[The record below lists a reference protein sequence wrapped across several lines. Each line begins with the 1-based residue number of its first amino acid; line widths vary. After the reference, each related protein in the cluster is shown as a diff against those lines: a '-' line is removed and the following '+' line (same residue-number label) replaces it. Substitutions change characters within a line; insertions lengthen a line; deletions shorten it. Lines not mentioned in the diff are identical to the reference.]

1 MLRQYHIK
9 NYDFKLILLV
19 VALTI
24 VGIVTIGSANSE
36 FQDNQIMG
44 LIMGLFAMVV
54 VSLIDYSFILRFYW
68 VIYALN
74 LVLLILVR
82 TGLGETTNNSQRW
95 VNLFG
100 IRFQPSELT
109 KIMLILFFAQFI
121 MLHKEHISK
130 LKYILLA
137 GILLLIPLYLV
148 LKQPDLS
155 TSIMIAIVF
164 CVLLFVGGLDR
175 RIVITVLSILIPAV
189 IIFLLLVVQED
200 QTLIQDYQRLRIMAW
215 LYPDEYS
222 TSTAYQQLNS
232 IMAIGSGMLF
242 GKGYKNNE
250 ITSVKNGN
258 FISEP
263 QTDFIFAIV
272 GEEFGFIGTCA
283 VIILI
288 LLIVLECI
296 HIARRAK
303 DMAGTLIAS
312 GVAALIG
319 FQSFLNISVATGVMP
334 NTGIPLPFVSYGLSS
349 LLSLYI
355 GVGLL
360 LNVRLQGNNR
370 KQATNQR
377 GLEL

>member
-19 VALTI
+19 VALTVI
-24 VGIVTIGSANSE
+24 GIFTIGSANSE

-44 LIMGLFAMVV
+44 LAMGLFAMVV
-54 VSLIDYSFILRFYW
+54 VSLIDYSFILRFSW
-68 VIYALN
+68 LIYAVNLAL
-74 LVLLILVR
+74 LVLVS
-82 TGLGETTNNSQRW
+82 TSLGESSNNSQRW
-95 VNLFG
+95 ISIMG
-100 IRFQPSELT
+100 IRFQPSELA
-109 KIMLILFFAQFI
+109 KILLILFFAQFI
-121 MLHKEHISK
+121 MLHKNQISK
-130 LKYILLA
+130 FKYILFSL
-137 GILLLIPLYLV
+137 ILLLPPLLLV

-155 TSIMIAIVF
+155 TTIMIAVIF
-164 CVLLFVGGLDR
+164 CVMMFVGGLDR
-175 RIVITVLSILIPAV
+175 KIVITIISILVPAV
-189 IIFLLLVVQED
+189 IIFLILVVQED
-200 QTLIQDYQRLRIMAW
+200 QNLIEDYQRLRIMAW
-215 LYPDEYS
+215 LYPDEYF

-232 IMAIGSGMLF
+232 ITAIGSGMLL

-272 GEEFGFIGTCA
+272 GEEFGFLGTCV

-296 HIARRAK
+296 SIARKAK
-303 DMAGTLIAS
+303 DLAGTLIAV
-312 GVAALIG
+312 GVAGLIG
-319 FQSFLNISVATGVMP
+319 FQSFLNLSVATGLLP
-334 NTGIPLPFVSYGLSS
+334 TTGIPLPFVSYGLSS
-349 LLSLYI
+349 LLSLYMGI
-355 GVGLL
+355 GLL

-370 KQATNQR
+370 KHTTNQR

>member
-19 VALTI
+19 VALTV

-36 FQDNQIMG
+36 FQDKQIMG
-44 LIMGLFAMVV
+44 LFMGLFIMVV
-54 VSLIDYSFILRFYW
+54 VSLIDYSFILRFSW
-68 VIYALN
+68 IIYGLN
-74 LVLLILVR
+74 LILLILV
-82 TGLGETTNNSQRW
+82 TTSLGESTNNSQRW
-95 VNLFG
+95 ISIFG

-109 KIMLILFFAQFI
+109 KILLILFFAQFI

-130 LKYILLA
+130 LKYIILSVILLA
-137 GILLLIPLYLV
+137 PPLFLV
-148 LKQPDLS
+148 LEQPDLS
-155 TSIMIAIVF
+155 TSIVIAVVF
-164 CVLLFVGGLDR
+164 CVLMFVGGLDK
-175 RIVITVLSILIPAV
+175 RIVIGIVSILVPAV
-189 IIFLLLVVQED
+189 IIFLMLVVQED
-200 QTLIQDYQRLRIMAW
+200 QNLVQDYQRLRIMAW

-272 GEEFGFIGTCA
+272 GEEFGFIGTCG

-296 HIARRAK
+296 SIARKAK
-303 DMAGTLIAS
+303 DLAGTLIAM

-334 NTGIPLPFVSYGLSS
+334 NTGIPLPFVSYGLTS

-360 LNVRLQGNNR
+360 LNVRLQGNSR

>member
-19 VALTI
+19 VALTVI
-24 VGIVTIGSANSE
+24 GIVTIGSANSE

-44 LIMGLFAMVV
+44 LFMGLFAMVV
-54 VSLIDYSFILRFYW
+54 VSLIDYSFILRFSW
-68 VIYALN
+68 VIYGVN
-74 LVLLILVR
+74 LLLLILVA
-82 TGLGETTNNSQRW
+82 TSLGESTNNSQRW
-95 VNLFG
+95 VSIFG

-121 MLHKEHISK
+121 MLHKERISK
-130 LKYILLA
+130 LKYIVLSV
-137 GILLLIPLYLV
+137 ILLLPPLLLV

-155 TSIMIAIVF
+155 TTIMIAIEF
-164 CVLLFVGGLDR
+164 CVLMFVGGLDK
-175 RIVITVLSILIPAV
+175 RIVIGIISVLVPAV
-189 IIFLLLVVQED
+189 IIFLILVVQED
-200 QTLIQDYQRLRIMAW
+200 QNLIEGYQRLRIMAW

-222 TSTAYQQLNS
+222 DSTAYQQLNS

-263 QTDFIFAIV
+263 QTDFIFAII

-296 HIARRAK
+296 SIARKAK
-303 DMAGTLIAS
+303 DLAGTLIAM
-312 GVAALIG
+312 GVATLIG

-334 NTGIPLPFVSYGLSS
+334 TTGIPLPFVSYGLSS

>member
-24 VGIVTIGSANSE
+24 IGIVTIGSANSE

-54 VSLIDYSFILRFYW
+54 VSLIDYSFLLRFYW
-68 VIYALN
+68 ILYAIN
-74 LVLLILVR
+74 LVLLFLVR
-82 TGLGETTNNSQRW
+82 TGLGESTNNSQRW
-95 VNLFG
+95 VNILG
-100 IRFQPSELT
+100 LRFQPSELT
-109 KIMLILFFAQFI
+109 KIILILFFAQFI

-130 LKYILLA
+130 FKYILLA
-137 GILLLIPLYLV
+137 ILLLLPPLYLV

-155 TSIMIAIVF
+155 TSIMLAILF
-164 CVLLFVGGLDR
+164 CVLMYVGGLDR
-175 RIVITVLSILIPAV
+175 RIVITLLSICIPAV
-189 IIFLLLVVQED
+189 IIILFLIVQGEMP
-200 QTLIQDYQRLRIMAW
+200 LIEDYQRGRIMAW

-222 TSTAYQQLNS
+222 ISTAYQQLNS
-232 IMAIGSGMLF
+232 ITAIGSGMLF

-272 GEEFGFIGTCA
+272 GEEFGFIGTCV
-283 VIILI
+283 VIILF

-296 HIARRAK
+296 HIARKAK
-303 DMAGTLIAS
+303 DLAGTLIAT
-312 GVAALIG
+312 GVGALIG
-319 FQSFLNISVATGVMP
+319 FQSFLNIGVATGTLP

-355 GVGLL
+355 GIGLL

-370 KQATNQR
+370 KQSTNQR

>member
-19 VALTI
+19 VALTV

-36 FQDNQIMG
+36 FQNNQIMG
-44 LIMGLFAMVV
+44 LAMGLFTMVV
-54 VSLIDYSFILRFYW
+54 VSLIDYSFILRFSW
-68 VIYALN
+68 LIYLAN
-74 LVLLILVR
+74 LVLLILVS
-82 TGLGETTNNSQRW
+82 TSLGESTNNSQRW
-95 VNLFG
+95 VSIMG

-109 KIMLILFFAQFI
+109 KILLILFFAQFI
-121 MLHKEHISK
+121 MIHKNQISK
-130 LKYILLA
+130 FKYIILA
-137 GILLLIPLYLV
+137 IILLLPPLILV
-148 LKQPDLS
+148 FKQPDLS
-155 TSIMIAIVF
+155 TSIMIAVVF
-164 CVLLFVGGLDR
+164 CVLMFVGGLDK
-175 RIVITVLSILIPAV
+175 RIVIGIISVLVPAV
-189 IIFLLLVVQED
+189 IIFFILVVQED
-200 QTLIQDYQRLRIMAW
+200 QNLIENYQRLRIMAW

-232 IMAIGSGMLF
+232 IMAIGSGMLL

-272 GEEFGFIGTCA
+272 GEEFGFIGTCG

-296 HIARRAK
+296 SIARKAK
-303 DMAGTLIAS
+303 DLAGTLIAM
-312 GVAALIG
+312 GVASLIG
-319 FQSFLNISVATGVMP
+319 FQSFLNISVATGVLP

-355 GVGLL
+355 GIGLL

-370 KQATNQR
+370 KHSTNQR

>member
-24 VGIVTIGSANSE
+24 IGIVTIGSANSE
-36 FQDNQIMG
+36 FQDKQIMG
-44 LIMGLFAMVV
+44 LFMGLFVMVV
-54 VSLIDYSFILRFYW
+54 VSLIDYSFILKFSW
-68 VIYALN
+68 VIYGLN
-74 LVLLILVR
+74 IFLLILVS
-82 TGLGETTNNSQRW
+82 TSLGESTNNSQRW
-95 VNLFG
+95 ISILG
-100 IRFQPSELT
+100 IRFQPSELA
-109 KIMLILFFAQFI
+109 KILLILFFAQFI
-121 MLHKEHISK
+121 MVHKERINK
-130 LKYILLA
+130 LKYIFLSIVLLA
-137 GILLLIPLYLV
+137 PPLFLILE
-148 LKQPDLS
+148 QPDLS
-155 TSIMIAIVF
+155 TSIVIAVIF
-164 CVLLFVGGLDR
+164 CALIFVGGLDK
-175 RIVITVLSILIPAV
+175 RIVIGIVSVLIPAV
-189 IIFLLLVVQED
+189 IIFLMLVVQED
-200 QTLIQDYQRLRIMAW
+200 QTLIENYQRLRIMAW

-263 QTDFIFAIV
+263 QTDFIFAII

-296 HIARRAK
+296 SIARKAK
-303 DMAGTLIAS
+303 DLAGTLIAT
-312 GVAALIG
+312 GVATLIG
-319 FQSFLNISVATGVMP
+319 FQSYLNISVATGVMP
-334 NTGIPLPFVSYGLSS
+334 NTGLPLPFVSYGLTS

-355 GVGLL
+355 GIGLL
-360 LNVRLQGNNR
+360 LNVRLQGNSR

>member
-19 VALTI
+19 VALTVI
-24 VGIVTIGSANSE
+24 GIITIGSANSE

-44 LIMGLFAMVV
+44 LFMGLFVMVV
-54 VSLIDYSFILRFYW
+54 VSLIDYSFILRFSW
-68 VIYALN
+68 ILYAGN
-74 LVLLILVR
+74 LLLLILVASP
-82 TGLGETTNNSQRW
+82 LGETTNNSQRW
-95 VNLFG
+95 INILG

-109 KIMLILFFAQFI
+109 KILLILFFAQFI
-121 MLHKEHISK
+121 MIYKEHISK
-130 LKYILLA
+130 LKYIVLSVVLLA
-137 GILLLIPLYLV
+137 PPLVLV

-155 TSIMIAIVF
+155 TSIMIGIVF
-164 CVLLFVGGLDR
+164 CVLMFVGGLDKK
-175 RIVITVLSILIPAV
+175 IVISILAVLIPAV
-189 IIFLLLVVQED
+189 IIFLILVVQED
-200 QTLIQDYQRLRIMAW
+200 QNLIEPYQRLRIMSW

-222 TSTAYQQLNS
+222 NSTAYQQLNS

-272 GEEFGFIGTCA
+272 GEEFGFIGTCG

-296 HIARRAK
+296 SIARKAK
-303 DMAGTLIAS
+303 DLAGTLIAM
-312 GVAALIG
+312 GAAALIG
-319 FQSFLNISVATGVMP
+319 FQSFLNISVATGVLP
-334 NTGIPLPFVSYGLSS
+334 TTGIPLPFVSYGLSS

-355 GVGLL
+355 CIGLL
-360 LNVRLQGNNR
+360 LNVRLQGNSR

>member
-9 NYDFKLILLV
+9 NYNFKLILLV
-19 VALTI
+19 VALTVI
-24 VGIVTIGSANSE
+24 GIVTIGSANDD
-36 FQDNQIMG
+36 FQSNQIMG
-44 LIMGLFAMVV
+44 LFIGLFAMVV
-54 VSLIDYSFILRFYW
+54 VSLIDYSFILRFSW
-68 VIYALN
+68 VLYGIN
-74 LVLLILVR
+74 LVLLILVA
-82 TGLGETTNNSQRW
+82 TSLGESTNNSQRW
-95 VNLFG
+95 ITILG

-109 KIMLILFFAQFI
+109 KILLILFFAQFI
-121 MLHKEHISK
+121 MVHKERISK
-130 LKYILLA
+130 IKYILLSL
-137 GILLLIPLYLV
+137 ILLAPPLFLV
-148 LKQPDLS
+148 LDQPDLS
-155 TSIMIAIVF
+155 TTIVIAIVF
-164 CVLLFVGGLDR
+164 CVLMFVGGLDK
-175 RIVITVLSILIPAV
+175 RIVIGIIAVLVPAV
-189 IIFLLLVVQED
+189 IVFLMLVVQED

-283 VIILI
+283 IIILI

-296 HIARRAK
+296 SVARKAK
-303 DMAGTLIAS
+303 DLAGTLIAT

-355 GVGLL
+355 SIGLV

>member
-19 VALTI
+19 VALTV

-44 LIMGLFAMVV
+44 LIMGLFVMVI
-54 VSLIDYSFILRFYW
+54 VSLIDYSFILRFSW
-68 VIYALN
+68 VIYGINLLL
-74 LVLLILVR
+74 LVLVA
-82 TGLGETTNNSQRW
+82 TSLGETTNNSQRW
-95 VNLFG
+95 VSIFG
-100 IRFQPSELT
+100 LRFQPSELT
-109 KIMLILFFAQFI
+109 KILLILFFAQFI
-121 MLHKEHISK
+121 MLHKEQISK
-130 LKYILLA
+130 LKYIVLA
-137 GILLLIPLYLV
+137 IILLLPPLILV

-155 TSIMIAIVF
+155 TSIMIAVVF
-164 CVLLFVGGLDR
+164 CVMMFIGGLDR
-175 RIVITVLSILIPAV
+175 RIVISIISILVPAV
-189 IIFLLLVVQED
+189 IIFLILVVQED
-200 QTLIQDYQRLRIMAW
+200 QTLIEDYQRLRIMAW

-272 GEEFGFIGTCA
+272 GEEFGFIGTCF

-296 HIARRAK
+296 NIARKAK
-303 DMAGTLIAS
+303 DMAGTLIAT

-349 LLSLYI
+349 LISLYI
-355 GVGLL
+355 GIGLL

>member
-19 VALTI
+19 VALTVI
-24 VGIVTIGSANSE
+24 GIITIGSANSE

-44 LIMGLFAMVV
+44 LFMGLFVMVV
-54 VSLIDYSFILRFYW
+54 VSLIDYSFILRFSW
-68 VIYALN
+68 ILYAGN
-74 LVLLILVR
+74 LLLLILVASP
-82 TGLGETTNNSQRW
+82 LGETTNNSQRW
-95 VNLFG
+95 INILG

-109 KIMLILFFAQFI
+109 KILLILFFAQFI
-121 MLHKEHISK
+121 MIHKEHISK
-130 LKYILLA
+130 LKYIVLSVVLLA
-137 GILLLIPLYLV
+137 PPLVLV

-155 TSIMIAIVF
+155 TSIMIGIVF
-164 CVLLFVGGLDR
+164 CVLMFVGGLDKK
-175 RIVITVLSILIPAV
+175 IVISILAVLIPAV
-189 IIFLLLVVQED
+189 IIFLILVVQED
-200 QTLIQDYQRLRIMAW
+200 QALIEPYQRLRIMSW

-222 TSTAYQQLNS
+222 NSTAYQQLNS

-272 GEEFGFIGTCA
+272 GEEFGFIGTCG

-296 HIARRAK
+296 SIARKAK
-303 DMAGTLIAS
+303 DLAGTLIAM
-312 GVAALIG
+312 GAAALIG
-319 FQSFLNISVATGVMP
+319 FQSFLNISVATGVLP
-334 NTGIPLPFVSYGLSS
+334 TTGIPLPFVSYGLSS

-355 GVGLL
+355 CIGLL
-360 LNVRLQGNNR
+360 LNVRLQGNSR

>member
-19 VALTI
+19 VALTV

-36 FQDNQIMG
+36 FQNNQIMG
-44 LIMGLFAMVV
+44 LAMGLFTMVV
-54 VSLIDYSFILRFYW
+54 VSLIDYSFILRFSW
-68 VIYALN
+68 LIYLAN
-74 LVLLILVR
+74 LVLLILVS
-82 TGLGETTNNSQRW
+82 TGLGESTNNSQRW
-95 VNLFG
+95 VSIMG

-109 KIMLILFFAQFI
+109 KILLILFFAQFI
-121 MLHKEHISK
+121 MIHKNQISK
-130 LKYILLA
+130 FKYIILA
-137 GILLLIPLYLV
+137 IILLLPPLILV
-148 LKQPDLS
+148 FKQPDLS
-155 TSIMIAIVF
+155 TSIMIAVVF
-164 CVLLFVGGLDR
+164 CVLMFVGGLDK
-175 RIVITVLSILIPAV
+175 RIVIGIISVLVPAI
-189 IIFLLLVVQED
+189 IIFFILVVQED
-200 QTLIQDYQRLRIMAW
+200 QNLIEKYQRLRIMSW

-232 IMAIGSGMLF
+232 IMAIGSGMLL

-272 GEEFGFIGTCA
+272 GEEFGFIGTCG

-296 HIARRAK
+296 SIARKAK
-303 DMAGTLIAS
+303 DLAGTLIAM

-319 FQSFLNISVATGVMP
+319 FQSFLNISVATGVLP
-334 NTGIPLPFVSYGLSS
+334 TTGIPLPFVSYGLSS

-355 GVGLL
+355 GIGLL

-370 KQATNQR
+370 KHSTNQR

>member
-19 VALTI
+19 GALTFI
-24 VGIVTIGSANSE
+24 GIMTIGSANSE
-36 FQDNQIMG
+36 FQSNQIMG
-44 LIMGLFAMVV
+44 LTMGLFTMVI
-54 VSLIDYSFILRFYW
+54 VSLIDYSFILKFSW
-68 VIYALN
+68 LIYAAN
-74 LVLLILVR
+74 LALLILVA
-82 TGLGETTNNSQRW
+82 TSLGESTNNSQRW
-95 VNLFG
+95 INIMG

-109 KIMLILFFAQFI
+109 KIILILFFAQFI
-121 MLHKEHISK
+121 MIHKNQISK
-130 LKYILLA
+130 FKYIVLSI
-137 GILLLIPLYLV
+137 ILLLPPLLLV
-148 LKQPDLS
+148 LNQPDLS
-155 TSIMIAIVF
+155 TSIMIAVIF
-164 CVLLFVGGLDR
+164 CVLMFVGGLEK
-175 RIVITVLSILIPAV
+175 RIVISIVSILIPAV
-189 IIFLLLVVQED
+189 IIFLILVVQED
-200 QTLIQDYQRLRIMAW
+200 QTLIEDYQRLRIMAW

-222 TSTAYQQLNS
+222 NSTAYQQLNS

-272 GEEFGFIGTCA
+272 GEEFGFIGTCG

-288 LLIVLECI
+288 LMIVLECI
-296 HIARRAK
+296 SVARKAK
-303 DMAGTLIAS
+303 DLAGTLIAM

-319 FQSFLNISVATGVMP
+319 FQSFLNISVATGVLP

-355 GVGLL
+355 GVGLV
-360 LNVRLQGNNR
+360 LNVRLQGNSR
-370 KQATNQR
+370 KYATNQR

>member
-19 VALTI
+19 GALTFI
-24 VGIVTIGSANSE
+24 GIMTIGSANSE
-36 FQDNQIMG
+36 FQSNQIMG
-44 LIMGLFAMVV
+44 LTMGLFTMVI
-54 VSLIDYSFILRFYW
+54 VSLIDYSFILKFSW
-68 VIYALN
+68 LIYAAN
-74 LVLLILVR
+74 LALLILVA
-82 TGLGETTNNSQRW
+82 TSLGESTNNSQRW
-95 VNLFG
+95 INIMG

-109 KIMLILFFAQFI
+109 KIILILFFAQFI
-121 MLHKEHISK
+121 MIHKNQISK
-130 LKYILLA
+130 FKYILLSI
-137 GILLLIPLYLV
+137 ILLLPPLLLV

-155 TSIMIAIVF
+155 TSIMIAVIF
-164 CVLLFVGGLDR
+164 CVLMFVGGLEK
-175 RIVITVLSILIPAV
+175 RIVISIVSILIPAV
-189 IIFLLLVVQED
+189 IIFLILVVQED
-200 QTLIQDYQRLRIMAW
+200 QTLIEDYQRLRIMAW

-222 TSTAYQQLNS
+222 NSTAYQQLNS

-272 GEEFGFIGTCA
+272 GEEFGFIGTCG

-288 LLIVLECI
+288 LMIVLECI
-296 HIARRAK
+296 SVARKAK
-303 DMAGTLIAS
+303 DLAGTLIAM

-319 FQSFLNISVATGVMP
+319 FQSFLNISVATGVLP

-355 GVGLL
+355 GVGLV
-360 LNVRLQGNNR
+360 LNVRLQGNSR
-370 KQATNQR
+370 KYATNQR

>member
-24 VGIVTIGSANSE
+24 IGIVTIGSANSE

-54 VSLIDYSFILRFYW
+54 VSLIDYSFLLRFYW
-68 VIYALN
+68 ILYAIN
-74 LVLLILVR
+74 LVLLFLVR
-82 TGLGETTNNSQRW
+82 TGLGESTNNSQRW
-95 VNLFG
+95 VNILG
-100 IRFQPSELT
+100 LRFQPSELT
-109 KIMLILFFAQFI
+109 KIILILFFAQFI

-130 LKYILLA
+130 FKYILLA
-137 GILLLIPLYLV
+137 ILLLLPPLYLV

-155 TSIMIAIVF
+155 TSIMLAILF
-164 CVLLFVGGLDR
+164 CVLMYVGGLDR
-175 RIVITVLSILIPAV
+175 RIVITLLSICIPAV
-189 IIFLLLVVQED
+189 IVILFLIVQGEMP
-200 QTLIQDYQRLRIMAW
+200 LIEDYQRGRIMAW

-222 TSTAYQQLNS
+222 ISTAYQQLNS
-232 IMAIGSGMLF
+232 ITAIGSGMLF

-272 GEEFGFIGTCA
+272 GEEFGFIGTCV
-283 VIILI
+283 VIILF

-296 HIARRAK
+296 HIARKAK
-303 DMAGTLIAS
+303 DLAGTLIAT
-312 GVAALIG
+312 GVGALIG
-319 FQSFLNISVATGVMP
+319 FQSFLNIGVATGTLP

-355 GVGLL
+355 GIGLL

-370 KQATNQR
+370 KQSTNQR

>member
-24 VGIVTIGSANSE
+24 IGIVTIGSANSE
-36 FQDNQIMG
+36 FQDKQIMG
-44 LIMGLFAMVV
+44 LFMGLFVMVV
-54 VSLIDYSFILRFYW
+54 VSLIDYSFILKFSW
-68 VIYALN
+68 VIYGLN
-74 LVLLILVR
+74 IFLLILVS
-82 TGLGETTNNSQRW
+82 TSLGESTNNSQRW
-95 VNLFG
+95 ISILG
-100 IRFQPSELT
+100 IRFQPSELA
-109 KIMLILFFAQFI
+109 KILLILFFAQFI
-121 MLHKEHISK
+121 MVHKERINK
-130 LKYILLA
+130 LKYIFLSIVLLA
-137 GILLLIPLYLV
+137 PPLFLILE
-148 LKQPDLS
+148 QPDLS
-155 TSIMIAIVF
+155 TSIVIAVIF
-164 CVLLFVGGLDR
+164 CALIFVGGLDK
-175 RIVITVLSILIPAV
+175 RIVIGIVSVLIPAV
-189 IIFLLLVVQED
+189 IIFLMLVVQED
-200 QTLIQDYQRLRIMAW
+200 QTLIENYQRLRIMAW

-263 QTDFIFAIV
+263 QTDFIFAII

-296 HIARRAK
+296 SIARKAK
-303 DMAGTLIAS
+303 DLAGTLIAT
-312 GVAALIG
+312 GVATLIG
-319 FQSFLNISVATGVMP
+319 FQSYLNISVATGVMP
-334 NTGIPLPFVSYGLSS
+334 NTGLPLPFVSYGLTS

-355 GVGLL
+355 GIGLL

-370 KQATNQR
+370 KQTTNQR

>member
-9 NYDFKLILLV
+9 NYNFKLILLV
-19 VALTI
+19 VALTVI
-24 VGIVTIGSANSE
+24 GIVTIGSANDD
-36 FQDNQIMG
+36 FQSNQIMG
-44 LIMGLFAMVV
+44 LFIGLFAMVV
-54 VSLIDYSFILRFYW
+54 VSLIDYSFILRFSW
-68 VIYALN
+68 VLYGIN
-74 LVLLILVR
+74 LVLLILVA
-82 TGLGETTNNSQRW
+82 TSLGESTNNSQRW
-95 VNLFG
+95 ITILG

-109 KIMLILFFAQFI
+109 KILLILFFAQFI
-121 MLHKEHISK
+121 MVHKERISK
-130 LKYILLA
+130 LKYILLSL
-137 GILLLIPLYLV
+137 ILLAPPLFLV
-148 LKQPDLS
+148 LDQPDLS
-155 TSIMIAIVF
+155 TTIVIAIVF
-164 CVLLFVGGLDR
+164 CVLMFVGGLDK
-175 RIVITVLSILIPAV
+175 RIVIGIIAVLVPAV
-189 IIFLLLVVQED
+189 IVFLMLVVQED
-200 QTLIQDYQRLRIMAW
+200 QTLVQDYQRLRIMAW

-232 IMAIGSGMLF
+232 IMAIGSGMLL

-283 VIILI
+283 IIILI

-296 HIARRAK
+296 SVARKAK
-303 DMAGTLIAS
+303 DLAGTLIAT

-355 GVGLL
+355 SIGLV

>member
-19 VALTI
+19 VALTV

-36 FQDNQIMG
+36 FQNNQIMG
-44 LIMGLFAMVV
+44 LAMGLFTMVV
-54 VSLIDYSFILRFYW
+54 VSLIDYSFILRFSW
-68 VIYALN
+68 LIYLAN
-74 LVLLILVR
+74 LVLLILVS
-82 TGLGETTNNSQRW
+82 TSLGESTNNSQRW
-95 VNLFG
+95 VSIMG

-109 KIMLILFFAQFI
+109 KILLILFFAQFI
-121 MLHKEHISK
+121 MIHKNQISK
-130 LKYILLA
+130 LKYITLA
-137 GILLLIPLYLV
+137 VILLLPPLILV
-148 LKQPDLS
+148 FKQPDLS
-155 TSIMIAIVF
+155 TSIMIAVVF
-164 CVLLFVGGLDR
+164 CVLMFVGGLDK
-175 RIVITVLSILIPAV
+175 RIVIGIISVLVPAV
-189 IIFLLLVVQED
+189 IIFFILVVQED
-200 QTLIQDYQRLRIMAW
+200 QNLIQNYQRLRIMAW

-232 IMAIGSGMLF
+232 IMAIGSGMLL

-272 GEEFGFIGTCA
+272 GEEFGFIGTCG

-296 HIARRAK
+296 SIARKAK
-303 DMAGTLIAS
+303 DLAGTLIAM
-312 GVAALIG
+312 GVASLIG
-319 FQSFLNISVATGVMP
+319 FQSFLNISVATGVLP

-355 GVGLL
+355 GIGLL

-370 KQATNQR
+370 KHSTNQR

>member
-1 MLRQYHIK
+1 M
-9 NYDFKLILLV
+9 
-19 VALTI
+19 
-24 VGIVTIGSANSE
+24 
-36 FQDNQIMG
+36 
-44 LIMGLFAMVV
+44 
-54 VSLIDYSFILRFYW
+54 
-68 VIYALN
+68 
-74 LVLLILVR
+74 
-82 TGLGETTNNSQRW
+82 
-95 VNLFG
+95 G

-109 KIMLILFFAQFI
+109 KILLILFFAQFI
-121 MLHKEHISK
+121 MVHKNQISK
-130 LKYILLA
+130 FKYIILA
-137 GILLLIPLYLV
+137 IILLLPPLILV
-148 LKQPDLS
+148 FKQPDLS
-155 TSIMIAIVF
+155 TSIMIAVVF
-164 CVLLFVGGLDR
+164 CVSMFVGGLDK
-175 RIVITVLSILIPAV
+175 RIVIGIISVLVPAV
-189 IIFLLLVVQED
+189 IIFFILVVQED
-200 QTLIQDYQRLRIMAW
+200 QNLIEKYQRLRIMAW

-232 IMAIGSGMLF
+232 IMAIGSGMLL

-272 GEEFGFIGTCA
+272 GEEFGFIGTCG

-296 HIARRAK
+296 SIARKAK
-303 DMAGTLIAS
+303 DLAGTLIAM

-319 FQSFLNISVATGVMP
+319 FQSFLNISVATGVLP

-355 GVGLL
+355 GIGLL

-370 KQATNQR
+370 KHSTNQR

>member
-9 NYDFKLILLV
+9 NYNFKLILLV
-19 VALTI
+19 VALT
-24 VGIVTIGSANSE
+24 VMGIVTIGSANSD

-44 LIMGLFAMVV
+44 LFMGLFTMVV
-54 VSLIDYSFILRFYW
+54 VSLIDYSFILRFSW
-68 VIYALN
+68 VLYGMN
-74 LVLLILVR
+74 LVLLVLVA
-82 TGLGETTNNSQRW
+82 TSLGETTNNSQRW
-95 VNLFG
+95 ITIMG

-109 KIMLILFFAQFI
+109 KILLILFFAQFI
-121 MLHKEHISK
+121 MVHKERISK
-130 LKYILLA
+130 LKYIFLSL
-137 GILLLIPLYLV
+137 ILVAPPLFLV

-155 TSIMIAIVF
+155 TTIVIAVVF
-164 CVLLFVGGLDR
+164 CVLMFVGGLDK
-175 RIVITVLSILIPAV
+175 RIVIGIISVLVPAV
-189 IIFLLLVVQED
+189 IIFLMLVVQED
-200 QTLIQDYQRLRIMAW
+200 QNLIQDYQRLRIMAW

-222 TSTAYQQLNS
+222 NSTAYQQLNS

-283 VIILI
+283 IIILI

-296 HIARRAK
+296 NVARKAK
-303 DMAGTLIAS
+303 DLAGTLIAT

-355 GVGLL
+355 SIGLV

>member
-19 VALTI
+19 VALTVI
-24 VGIVTIGSANSE
+24 GIFTIGSANSE
-36 FQDNQIMG
+36 FQDKQIMG
-44 LIMGLFAMVV
+44 LFMGLFVMVI
-54 VSLIDYSFILRFYW
+54 VSLIDYSFILRFSW
-68 VIYALN
+68 AIYGIN
-74 LVLLILVR
+74 LALLILVA
-82 TGLGETTNNSQRW
+82 TSLGETTNNSQRW
-95 VNLFG
+95 ISIAG
-100 IRFQPSELT
+100 IRFQPSELA
-109 KIMLILFFAQFI
+109 KILLILFFAQFI
-121 MLHKEHISK
+121 MLHREQISK
-130 LKYILLA
+130 LKNILLA
-137 GILLLIPLYLV
+137 VILLVPPLLLI

-155 TSIMIAIVF
+155 TSIVIALTF
-164 CVLLFVGGLDR
+164 CVLMFVGGLDKK
-175 RIVITVLSILIPAV
+175 IVISIVSITIPAV
-189 IIFLLLVVQED
+189 IIFLMLVVQED
-200 QTLIQDYQRLRIMAW
+200 QTLIEEYQRGRIMAW

-263 QTDFIFAIV
+263 QTDFIFAII

-296 HIARRAK
+296 SIARKAK
-303 DMAGTLIAS
+303 DLAGTLIAV
-312 GVAALIG
+312 GLAALIG

-334 NTGIPLPFVSYGLSS
+334 NTGLPLPFVSYGLTS

-355 GVGLL
+355 GIGLL

>member
-19 VALTI
+19 VALTV

-36 FQDNQIMG
+36 FQDNQLMG
-44 LIMGLFAMVV
+44 LFMGLFAMVV
-54 VSLIDYSFILRFYW
+54 VSLIDYSFVLRFFW
-68 VIYALN
+68 VIYGIN
-74 LVLLILVR
+74 LILLALVR
-82 TGLGETTNNSQRW
+82 SPLGESTNNSQRW

-100 IRFQPSELT
+100 LRFQPSELT
-109 KIMLILFFAQFI
+109 KILLILFFAQFI

-130 LKYILLA
+130 LKYIL
-137 GILLLIPLYLV
+137 ISVLLLIPPLLLIY
-148 LKQPDLS
+148 KQPDLS
-155 TSIMIAIVF
+155 TTIIIGVIF
-164 CVLLFVGGLDR
+164 CVLMFVGGLDR
-175 RIVITVLSILIPAV
+175 KIVITVLSIVIPAL
-189 IIFLLLVVQED
+189 IIFLILVIQED
-200 QTLIQDYQRLRIMAW
+200 QNLIEKYQRLRIMAW

-232 IMAIGSGMLF
+232 ITAIGSGMLT
-242 GKGYKNNE
+242 GKGYNNNQ

-263 QTDFIFAIV
+263 QTDFIFAII

-296 HIARRAK
+296 SIARKAK
-303 DMAGTLIAS
+303 DLAGTLIAM
-312 GVAALIG
+312 GAAALIG
-319 FQSFLNISVATGVMP
+319 FQSFLNISVATGTLP

-355 GVGLL
+355 CIGFL

-370 KQATNQR
+370 KQAINQR

>member
-9 NYDFKLILLV
+9 NYNFKLILLV
-19 VALTI
+19 VALTV

-44 LIMGLFAMVV
+44 LFMGLFAMVI
-54 VSLIDYSFILRFYW
+54 VSLIDYSFILRFFW
-68 VIYALN
+68 AIYGLN
-74 LVLLILVR
+74 LVLLVLVASS
-82 TGLGETTNNSQRW
+82 LGETTNNSQRW
-95 VNLFG
+95 ISIMG

-121 MLHKEHISK
+121 MIHKERISK
-130 LKYILLA
+130 VKYILLS
-137 GILLLIPLYLV
+137 LLLLAPPLFLV

-155 TSIMIAIVF
+155 TTIVIGVVF
-164 CVLLFVGGLDR
+164 CVLMFVGGLDK
-175 RIVITVLSILIPAV
+175 RIVIGIISVLVPMV
-189 IIFLLLVVQED
+189 IIFLMLVVQED
-200 QTLIQDYQRLRIMAW
+200 QTLVEDYQRNRIMAW

-222 TSTAYQQLNS
+222 TSTAYQQINS

-263 QTDFIFAIV
+263 QTDFIFAII
-272 GEEFGFIGTCA
+272 GEEFGFIGTCV
-283 VIILI
+283 VIVLI

-296 HIARRAK
+296 KIARKAK
-303 DMAGTLIAS
+303 DLAGTLIAM
-312 GVAALIG
+312 GAAALIG
-319 FQSFLNISVATGVMP
+319 IQSFLNISVATGVMP

-355 GVGLL
+355 CIGLV
-360 LNVRLQGNNR
+360 LNVRLQGNSR